1 MSHKKLPHF
10 QPVPPPKKNIRQEL
24 ADLEHRI
31 SMEFGKFLV
40 LLDEGSPADAAL
52 AKQKSKSGL
61 LKYGPDMQRLAK
73 ELGGKIPQYVQEFL
87 ESLDVILHTQTAT
100 IDQAKITACFK
111 KARELEHAIKKAA

>member
-1 MSHKKLPHF
+1 MPRKQLPHF
-10 QPVPPPKKNIRQEL
+10 DPMQPSKKTVKQEL

-31 SMEFGKFLV
+31 SMEFGRFLV

-52 AKQKSKSGL
+52 AKQASKNGL

-73 ELGGKIPQYVQEFL
+73 QIGGKIPQYVQEFL
-87 ESLDVILHTQTAT
+87 ESLDVILHTQTPT
-100 IDQAKITACFK
+100 IDNAKITDCFK